1 MQRQNPKFSLREN
14 KKFFRSD
21 IGEKVSL
28 TNNTITFEE
37 THSFRE
43 GDQVIYSVEGES
55 TPVGGLVD
63 SNEYFLHIESS
74 ITISL
79 HNTLEEG
86 LEGSNPIDITS
97 LGVGNHSITSV
108 EQRLVLSSIDIA
120 DQGEGYNNNK
130 VIVTSSGINT
140 ANYTITKPNHLF
152 KDNDEV
158 LYEHT
163 GDAISGLASTITYL
177 VTNTTKD
184 TFSLYEKNED
194 EDLGNAYVNS
204 DKLVEIASTPDGYH
218 TFKAT
223 PITVEIAGTLGV
235 STFVTET
242 SKIKLNPLFRG
253 EIIKV
258 EIKEGGSKYGSEDIL
273 NFKKQ
278 PRYDLLSG
286 SGAILQP
293 VIFDGQ
299 LEDVIILAGG
309 RDFNAAPE
317 ITLFENDPELET
329 SQTVLTPIVSNGA
342 ISDVKII
349 EKGNS
354 YSQTPKFYIET
365 PGEGCELEFQIKS
378 WNVDQVD
385 RLIREKS
392 ITSDDSYLVPS
403 LDRELGMQY
412 THMYAPR
419 KLRANVFSE
428 KFEEGVVKY
437 RTDIEND
444 DAENTAKYHS
454 PLLGWDL

>member
-1 MQRQNPKFSLREN
+1 MVRGGLQKINIEDPGMDYLTFADSVTITGGNPDRIAEADLKFSLREN

-354 YSQTPKFYIET
+354 YRS
-365 PGEGCELEFQIKS
+365 
-378 WNVDQVD
+378 
-385 RLIREKS
+385 RLQNF
-392 ITSDDSYLVPS
+392 T
-403 LDRELGMQY
+403 
-412 THMYAPR
+412 
-419 KLRANVFSE
+419 
-428 KFEEGVVKY
+428 
-437 RTDIEND
+437 
-444 DAENTAKYHS
+444 
-454 PLLGWDL
+454 